1 MSEVETADRGVEI
14 QDGRIYDLAW
24 LKRHNFGTQALRT
37 LRRKHGLKVY
47 RAGRKSWVEGGDLI
61 AAVKASAVV
70 ITG

>member
-1 MSEVETADRGVEI
+1 MLATETADLGVEI
-14 QDGRIYDLAW
+14 QAGRIYDLPW
-24 LKRHNFGTQALRT
+24 LKRHSFGTQALRT

-47 RAGRKSWVEGGDLI
+47 RAGRKSWVEGEDLI